1 MEIGMIGLGR
11 MGSNMVRRLLRHG
24 HSCAVYDR
32 DPRAAESMGRE
43 GALACSTLE
52 DLVAALAPPRAV
64 WMMVPAAAV
73 GDTVAQVAP
82 LLARHDSVID
92 GGNSNFADS
101 MQLAEK
107 LRAAGIHFIDVGTSG
122 GIWGLECGYCLMIGG
137 EQEPVARLD
146 PIFRALAPGVS
157 GQDDDGAAA
166 GRAGTAAEGYL
177 HCGAS
182 GAGHFVKMVHN
193 GIEYGMMAAY
203 AEGMSLLRAAG
214 GPPGAQP
221 AAGALLT
228 SSLDTAAIA
237 QVWRRGS
244 VVRSWLLDLIAQALD
259 RDPQLAAYR
268 GHVGDSGEG
277 RWTVKAGVDAGV
289 PVPVL
294 SAALFA
300 RFSSRGNAEFA
311 DKVLSAMRAE
321 FGGHREPG
329 DTDPGL

>member
-24 HSCAVYDR
+24 RRCAVFDR
-32 DPRAAESMGRE
+32 DPQAAEAMGRE
-43 GALACSTLE
+43 GALACGTLA
-52 DLVAALAPPRAV
+52 DLVAAVSAPRAL
-64 WMMVPAAAV
+64 WMMVPAPAV
-73 GDTVAQVAP
+73 GATLDELQP
-82 LLARHDSVID
+82 LLGGGDVVID

-101 MQLAEK
+101 MRRGQA
-107 LRAAGIHFIDVGTSG
+107 LRAAGIHFVDVGTSG

-137 EQEPVARLD
+137 EREAVERLD
-146 PIFRALAPGVS
+146 PIFRALAPGRDP
-157 GQDDDGAAA
+157 DDRAAA
-166 GRAGTAAEGYL
+166 TGSGTAADGYL

-203 AEGMSLLRAAG
+203 GEGMNLLRAAG
-214 GPPGAQP
+214 DAD
-221 AAGALLT
+221 AGGGEGRTLLT
-228 SSLDTAAIA
+228 SELDCAAIA

-244 VVRSWLLDLIAQALD
+244 VVRSWLLDLIAQALA

-289 PVPVL
+289 PLPVL
-294 SAALFA
+294 SAALFG
-300 RFSSRGNAEFA
+300 RFSSRGRAEFG

-329 DTDPGL
+329 KTESGS

>member
-11 MGSNMVRRLLRHG
+11 MGSNMVRRLLRNG
-24 HSCAVYDR
+24 HRCAVYDR
-32 DPRAAESMGRE
+32 NPQTAEAMGRE
-43 GALACSTLE
+43 GALACATLA
-52 DLVAALAPPRAV
+52 DLAAAVSAPRPL
-64 WMMVPAAAV
+64 WMMVPAPVV
-73 GDTVAQVAP
+73 GATLSELQP
-82 LLARHDSVID
+82 LLGDGDIVID

-101 MQLAEK
+101 MQRATTLH
-107 LRAAGIHFIDVGTSG
+107 AAGIHFIDVGTSG

-137 EQEPVARLD
+137 EREPVERLD
-146 PIFRALAPGVS
+146 PIFRALAPGR
-157 GQDDDGAAA
+157 DPTEEAAPESC
-166 GRAGTAAEGYL
+166 GTAAEGYL

-203 AEGMSLLRAAG
+203 AEGMNLLRAAG
-214 GPPGAQP
+214 DVQGA
-221 AAGALLT
+221 GDGSGTLLT
-228 SSLDTAAIA
+228 SALDTAAIA

-244 VVRSWLLDLIAQALD
+244 VIRSWLLDLIAQALAH
-259 RDPQLAAYR
+259 DPQLAAYR

-289 PVPVL
+289 PLPVL

-300 RFSSRGNAEFA
+300 RFSSRGRAEFG

-329 DTDPGL
+329 KVDSGA